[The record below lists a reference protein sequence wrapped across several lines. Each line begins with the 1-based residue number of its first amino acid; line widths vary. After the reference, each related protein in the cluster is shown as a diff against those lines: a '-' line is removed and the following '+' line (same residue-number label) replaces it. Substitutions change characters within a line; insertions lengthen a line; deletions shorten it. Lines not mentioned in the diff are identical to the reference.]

1 VGGSEVSILECVE
14 EEEEDDDDDDDGSK
28 GVSGSNAQKS
38 QLRYSLV

>member
-1 VGGSEVSILECVE
+1 MGGSEVSILECVE
-14 EEEEDDDDDDDGSK
+14 EEEEDDDDDDGSK